1 MEPAR
6 RVATDQEADPV
17 VERGLLRIA
26 GTLLIAGFLLEIIAE
41 ALHPSKAHPNNH
53 PAVFAEY
60 AKSDSWTAIHAFQFV
75 AIIVGLTG
83 LLVLYRALALR
94 KQLPLLSRLAAAA
107 TVATGALFAV
117 LQAIDG
123 VALKHS
129 VDAWVAAS
137 AAEKSARFATAE
149 TVRWLEWGA
158 NSYFRFLLGLSLV
171 LYGIVVARS
180 WIVPRWLGWCAALSG
195 LLFIA
200 VGVIVGEDG
209 FTHGQGGV
217 GLAAII
223 FYLVFSGGLLVT
235 GWRRQVAVAPT

>member
-1 MEPAR
+1 MLL
-6 RVATDQEADPV
+6 RVAGA
-17 VERGLLRIA
+17 LLV
-26 GTLLIAGFLLEIIAE
+26 AGFLLEFVAE
-41 ALHPSKAHPNNH
+41 AFHPSSVHPNNH
-53 PAVFAEY
+53 AAVFTEY
-60 AKSDSWTAIHAFQFV
+60 AKSDSFTAIHVGQFI
-75 AIIVGLTG
+75 AIIVGLAG

-94 KQLPLLSRLAAAA
+94 AQTPVLARLAAAA

-137 AAEKSARFATAE
+137 GAEKSQRFATAE

-171 LYGIVVARS
+171 LFGTAVARS
-180 WIVPRWLGWCAALSG
+180 RIVPRWLGWSAALAG
-195 LLFIA
+195 LFFIG

-209 FTHGQGGV
+209 FTHGQGAV
-217 GLAAII
+217 GLAAFV
-223 FYLVFSGGLLVT
+223 FYLAFSVGVLVT
-235 GWRRQVAVAPT
+235 GWRRRDTIART